1 MRLLSIFVLVFRS
14 EEERLQAAQG
24 QRFDSLSVI
33 FHSDT
38 PSLISL
44 LPMGDKTPTSHASHV

>member
-1 MRLLSIFVLVFRS
+1 MRLLSLIVLVFPS

-33 FHSDT
+33 FHSET

-44 LPMGDKTPTSHASHV
+44 LPVAEQTFTSHA

>member
-1 MRLLSIFVLVFRS
+1 MRLLPQNSLVIPS
-14 EEERLQAAQG
+14 EKKRLQAAQG

-33 FHSDT
+33 FHSET

-44 LPMGDKTPTSHASHV
+44 LPVAEKTFTSHA